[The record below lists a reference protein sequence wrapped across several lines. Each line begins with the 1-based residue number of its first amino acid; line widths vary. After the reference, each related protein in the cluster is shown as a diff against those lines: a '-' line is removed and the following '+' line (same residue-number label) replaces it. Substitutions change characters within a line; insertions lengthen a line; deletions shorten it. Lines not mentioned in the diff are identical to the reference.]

1 MALGWKKVSCGRG
14 QNATRAGEVGGKP
27 RCKESKTTLA
37 SYPVRTQIAE
47 GWRSGGGGGIVGY
60 ERETETEAR
69 SGKGVLV
76 SLRNSISL
84 FLSCFYILPC
94 VLFLLDAAY
103 LDEVSLP
110 DFELLSDP
118 EDEHLCANLMQ
129 LLQDSLAQARLGSR
143 RPARLLMPSQL
154 VSQVG
159 KELLRLAYS
168 EPCGLRGA
176 LLDVCVE
183 QGKSCHSVGQLA
195 LDPSLVPTFQ
205 LTLVLRLD
213 SRLWPKIQGL
223 FSSANSP
230 FVPGFSQ
237 SLTLSTGFRVIK
249 KKLYSSEQ
257 LLIEEC

>member
-1 MALGWKKVSCGRG
+1 MPSLWDRFSSSSSRTPTPDQPPRSWGSAAREEGLG
-14 QNATRAGEVGGKP
+14 
-27 RCKESKTTLA
+27 RCASLESSDCESLD
-37 SYPVRTQIAE
+37 SSN
-47 GWRSGGGGGIVGY
+47 SGFGP
-60 ERETETEAR
+60 EEE
-69 SGKGVLV
+69 S
-76 SLRNSISL
+76 
-84 FLSCFYILPC
+84 
-94 VLFLLDAAY
+94 AY
-103 LDEVSLP
+103 LDGLSLP
-110 DFELLSDP
+110 DLELLSDP

-129 LLQDSLAQARLGSR
+129 LLQESLAQTKLGSR
-143 RPARLLMPSQL
+143 RPARLLMPAQL

-176 LLDVCVE
+176 LLDICVE

-223 FSSANSP
+223 FSSNSP